1 MGLSRGEGSPGQ
13 SKAHGGEKELRLW
26 GEPDLG
32 SSLAL
37 PLKHE
42 ILGKL
47 LSLSEPRFFKSISG
61 V

>member
-13 SKAHGGEKELRLW
+13 SKGQGGEKELRLW
-26 GEPDLG
+26 G
-32 SSLAL
+32 
-37 PLKHE
+37 E

-47 LSLSEPRFFKSISG
+47 LSLSEPQGFFLSING